1 LPQITSYD
9 YGAPLNEQGN
19 PTEKYYA
26 ISRMLKKYY
35 PEIEQ
40 QEPLV
45 KESMTVENIPL
56 NDKVSLFATLDK
68 ISQPVNSTYPQ
79 TMEELGQNTG
89 YLLYRTTI
97 EKDAEDEKIR
107 IIDGRDRAQLYVDQ
121 KLKVTQYQ
129 HQIGEDIFIKVK
141 DEGSQLDLLME
152 NMGRVNYGHRLLTET
167 QQKGLRQGVMA
178 DLHFITNWQ
187 QYCLPL
193 EEGSKIDFSGEWQEN
208 TAGFYRYNVNIEEPQ
223 DCYID
228 LSGFGKGVVVVND
241 VNIGRFWETGPTLS
255 LYIPKGYL
263 NSGNNNIIIFET
275 EGQYQSEISLKAK
288 PIFKEMKEG

>member
-1 LPQITSYD
+1 
-9 YGAPLNEQGN
+9 
-19 PTEKYYA
+19 
-26 ISRMLKKYY
+26 
-35 PEIEQ
+35 
-40 QEPLV
+40 
-45 KESMTVENIPL
+45 
-56 NDKVSLFATLDK
+56 ATLDK

-129 HQIGEDIFIKVK
+129 HQNGEDIFIKVK

-178 DLHFITNWQ
+178 DLHFI
-187 QYCLPL
+187 
-193 EEGSKIDFSGEWQEN
+193 
-208 TAGFYRYNVNIEEPQ
+208 
-223 DCYID
+223 
-228 LSGFGKGVVVVND
+228 
-241 VNIGRFWETGPTLS
+241 
-255 LYIPKGYL
+255 
-263 NSGNNNIIIFET
+263 
-275 EGQYQSEISLKAK
+275 
-288 PIFKEMKEG
+288 